1 MSAIWIN
8 NNKFDYNQ
16 SLLSYEIVI
25 QWVPIFFRKM
35 GCSPEAQR
43 IVRTAGFVGSIVLA
57 VAFFT
62 AVFIVQN
69 HYNDSDEEQWL
80 EEKEGKLGPRK
91 QALTPQNNFFTEPIL
106 TRFCNER
113 EHKLISSFFFIQKE
127 T

>member
-1 MSAIWIN
+1 
-8 NNKFDYNQ
+8 
-16 SLLSYEIVI
+16 
-25 QWVPIFFRKM
+25 M

-106 TRFCNER
+106 TRFCNEM